1 MEYTRGGYL
10 TGAGIIE
17 EVHNGRIQ
25 ISNFDEKK
33 VNPNSYNLHIC
44 GDNIKRLKPNTEVW
58 TETYGLREYHEWI
71 DVAKPIEYEDMGPIE
86 QIILEPNELYLIPTV
101 EIVSSDYYIPLI
113 TGRSSCGRM
122 GLQVHR
128 EAGFGDIGFCGRWTL
143 QISVVKPM
151 KLYSNME
158 LAQVYFAVPAG
169 STEIKYHGKY
179 QNSMSAEGSK
189 INIDFNKK

>member
-1 MEYTRGGYL
+1 MEYAQGGYL

-17 EVHNGRIQ
+17 EVHNRRIQ
-25 ISNFDEKK
+25 ISDFDEKR

-44 GDNIKRLKPNTEVW
+44 GDNVKRLKTNTEMW
-58 TETYGLREYHEWI
+58 MGSEYNREHHEWI
-71 DVAKPIEYEDMGPIE
+71 DTAKPIEYEDMGPIE
-86 QIILEPNELYLIPTV
+86 HMIFEPNELYLVPTV
-101 EIVSSDYYIPLI
+101 EVVSSGYYIPLI

-151 KLYSNME
+151 QLYSNME

-169 STEIKYHGKY
+169 STTIKYHGKY
-179 QNSMSAEGSK
+179 QHSMSAEGSK
-189 INIDFNKK
+189 INLDFDKK